1 MKVSQVLAAISTGEF
16 TDAEL
21 RQINH
26 VLIARL
32 NSSRQVQNAVAK
44 ASLQVGMKVKVN
56 HPKLAGR
63 ELILTDIKRSK
74 ASVRPAGEVFGGYTV
89 PLSLVEAL

>member
-1 MKVSQVLAAISTGEF
+1 MKATQVLAAITAGAF

-21 RQINH
+21 RQMNEVLVARIN
-26 VLIARL
+26 AT
-32 NSSRQVQNAVAK
+32 RQAMNAMAK
-44 ASLQVGMKVKVN
+44 VTLKVGMKVKVN
-56 HPKLAGR
+56 HPKLEGR

-74 ASVRPAGEVFGGYTV
+74 ASVRPAGEMFGGYNV

>member
-1 MKVSQVLAAISTGEF
+1 MKASQVLAAITAGEF

-21 RQINH
+21 RQMNE
-26 VLIARL
+26 VLVARL
-32 NSSRQVQNAVAK
+32 NATRQAMNAIAK
-44 ASLQVGMKVKVN
+44 VTLKVGMKVKVN

-74 ASVRPAGEVFGGYTV
+74 ASVRPAGEMFGGYNV
-89 PLSLVEAL
+89 PLSLVEAI

>member
-1 MKVSQVLAAISTGEF
+1 MKASTVLASIAAGEF

-21 RQINH
+21 RQMNE
-26 VLIARL
+26 VLVARL
-32 NSSRQVQNAVAK
+32 NATRQAQNVMAK
-44 ASLQVGMKVKVN
+44 ATLKVGMKVKVN

-74 ASVRPAGEVFGGYTV
+74 ASVRPAGEMFGGYNV